1 MRVDQRKFQV
11 MPDGAVDAVLAVEAA
26 GWWVRAGVFTGTA
39 PGSHMMGRNFA
50 WWWTRMGDLHGV
62 NVRFGWWP
70 EPCVT
75 LLLHVRRSRLR

>member
-1 MRVDQRKFQV
+1 MRVDQRHWRLRPEEGDLEAAF
-11 MPDGAVDAVLAVEAA
+11 AVEVL
-26 GWWVRAGVFTGTA
+26 GWWVRVGLFVGEA

-50 WWWTRMGDLHGV
+50 WWRTRSGSLDGV

-75 LLLHVRRSRLR
+75 LLVHTRPAR